1 MTAGLEDA
9 VCLARCL
16 EASASDPRAALEAY
30 ATERLPVVH
39 GYQQRSRDVSSRISR
54 RGLAKT
60 STGLVSKNR
69 GVAQFGSAGALG
81 ALGRRFESCRPD
93 LNHSKGS
100 RGFPGALFVGRAA
113 LMCAKC
119 AQNPVVLPCPDNE

>member
-16 EASASDPRAALEAY
+16 EASASDPRASLEAY

-93 LNHSKGS
+93 
-100 RGFPGALFVGRAA
+100 
-113 LMCAKC
+113 
-119 AQNPVVLPCPDNE
+119 